1 MRSNHIAISIVIDA
15 PIQKVWDAL
24 VDWEQQGEWML
35 ATKIWVT
42 SDIRVGVGTQI
53 EALTGIGKLGIL
65 DKMQVTTWNPPFS
78 ADVLHTG
85 SLIKGTGRFELISTS
100 ASQTRFNWSEEII
113 APRVVFLALWPGI
126 YSGVRISLFSFA
138 RTFR

>member
-1 MRSNHIAISIVIDA
+1 MRSNHIALSIVIDG

-53 EALTGIGKLGIL
+53 EALTGIGKVGIL
-65 DKMQVTTWNPPFS
+65 DKMQVTSWNPPFS

-85 SLIKGTGRFELISTS
+85 SLIKGTGRFELISMS
-100 ASQTRFNWSEEII
+100 ASRTLFNWSEEII
-113 APRVVFLALWPGI
+113 APRAVFLALWPGI